1 MRSELYFLHAIS
13 CKAFDKV
20 WYRGLLSKLIVIW
33 VLREILFSWFA
44 SYISNRK
51 QRVIVEGVNSDW
63 CNLKAG
69 VPQVSILEP
78 LSFCIYILL
87 TELGILSI
95 LTKCF
100 YLLHDNCFLLEE
112 IQSPNSCVL
121 TLNNDLS
128 LKSIDLIM
136 HPPLF
141 MNNVEI

>member
-1 MRSELYFLHAIS
+1 MLYPS
-13 CKAFDKV
+13 FDKV
-20 WYRGLLSKLIVIW
+20 WYHWLLAKLIVIW

-78 LSFCIYILL
+78 LSFCINILS

-95 LTKCF
+95 LTKF
-100 YLLHDNCFLLEE
+100 VYLLHDNCFLWEE
-112 IQSPNSCVL
+112 IQSPNSCAL
-121 TLNNDLS
+121 TLNDDLS
-128 LKSIDLIM
+128 LWANQSQ
-136 HPPLF
+136 
-141 MNNVEI
+141 